1 MGPGVATPLP
11 LVQHMH
17 SQKTI
22 FDSCPTDPRVLFSCH
37 VWDPFLHKR
46 ILNYLSQCKSLPSE
60 YAQNARERLTTT

>member
-37 VWDPFLHKR
+37 VWDPFLHKDIELLESVQKFAFR
-46 ILNYLSQCKSLPSE
+46 VCTK
-60 YAQNARERLTTT
+60 R